1 MTSSADLVLGLV
13 LAVMSPTAAPSPA
26 ATPVSI
32 VTRDMGEAAT
42 PESAVARGMGETAVT
57 ARPADGV
64 DPAWTERVNDTV
76 AKRWNVAPSGLQLE
90 WGVLPPAGMPAAS
103 APFRLLG
110 GTDGWFVLSIDTGDG
125 DIAAVRVRA
134 GGADSVCVATR
145 DLARGERLI
154 AGDVR
159 MASRIHWGAPRA
171 SREGA
176 RPSAGWELR
185 RAVLAGTVID
195 SPTALPPALVNAGDA
210 IALWWSRG
218 EVALALNGVALH
230 NARLGESVRVRVNGR
245 PRPLIAI
252 VDAPGRARIGSRE
265 AS

>member
-13 LAVMSPTAAPSPA
+13 LAVMSNTAAPSPA
-26 ATPVSI
+26 ATPVSV
-32 VTRDMGEAAT
+32 VTRDRGDVAT
-42 PESAVARGMGETAVT
+42 PARAASVT
-57 ARPADGV
+57 DPVWIARVSDA
-64 DPAWTERVNDTV
+64 V
-76 AKRWNVAPSGLQLE
+76 AKRWNVAASALQLE

-103 APFRLLG
+103 APFKLLG

-134 GGADSVCVATR
+134 GSADSMCVATR
-145 DLARGERLI
+145 DLARGERLVS
-154 AGDVR
+154 GDVR

-171 SREGA
+171 AREGA

>member
-1 MTSSADLVLGLV
+1 MTSSAELVLGLV
-13 LAVMSPTAAPSPA
+13 LAVMSPPAAAAPA
-26 ATPVSI
+26 ATPVSVVARNI
-32 VTRDMGEAAT
+32 GGAAT
-42 PESAVARGMGETAVT
+42 P
-57 ARPADGV
+57 ARPASVV
-64 DPAWTERVNDTV
+64 DPAWIDRVSGAV
-76 AKRWNVAPSGLQLE
+76 AKRWNVAASALHLD
-90 WGVLPPAGMPAAS
+90 WGVLPPAGMPPAN
-103 APFRLLG
+103 APFKVLG
-110 GTDGWFVLSIDTGDG
+110 GTDGWFMLSIDTGDG

-134 GGADSVCVATR
+134 GSEDSVCVATR
-145 DLARGERLI
+145 DLARGERLNE
-154 AGDVR
+154 GDVN
-159 MASRIHWGAPRA
+159 MASRIHWGAPRS

-195 SPTALPPALVNAGDA
+195 SPTALPPALVNAGDR

-218 EVALALNGVALH
+218 DVALALNGVALH
-230 NARLGESVRVRVNGR
+230 NARLGEPVRVRVDGR